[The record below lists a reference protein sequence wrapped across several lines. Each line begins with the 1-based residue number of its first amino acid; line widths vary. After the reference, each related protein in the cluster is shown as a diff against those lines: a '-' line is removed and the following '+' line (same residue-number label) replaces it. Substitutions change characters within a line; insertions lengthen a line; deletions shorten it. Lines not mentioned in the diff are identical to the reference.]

1 MAANWTKSRTAKY
14 AGYASIYT
22 LVMIGVLGAIN
33 FLANRYDQSWD
44 STHNKQF
51 SLSDQTIKVA
61 KGLKSD
67 VNMVYFGDKQ
77 SFVGA
82 KDLLDRY
89 SALSPK
95 LHAEYIDPTS
105 NPQQAR
111 SAGYRSDS
119 PVVIKSG
126 TRTEGA
132 KSLTEEEVT
141 GALIRSQKTGERNV
155 CFVNSANER
164 PLDTEDRSGVSLLKQ
179 LLERDNYKVRSEK
192 LGAPAAADASKPVQI
207 GQAPAA
213 PANVEVPK
221 DCTALVVAGPQLAY
235 PTPVV
240 NAMKAYVEGGGRA
253 LFMMDET
260 LRLGRSEPAAEN
272 PELLK
277 VFEDWGVTVNKDLV
291 IDLSGLGQIFGFGPE
306 VPVIGAYD
314 SHPITQPLTRVA
326 TAFPLSRSLDIKS
339 GAKTTVT
346 KLFGTTEDSVAIT
359 EVPAG
364 GAIDPKKGK
373 KGPLTLAAAGTF
385 TSTPQGRFVV
395 IGSSTWATN
404 NFTGTRQL
412 GNRDVCRRAV
422 RQRAA

>member
-1 MAANWTKSRTAKY
+1 M
-14 AGYASIYT
+14 
-22 LVMIGVLGAIN
+22 
-33 FLANRYDQSWD
+33 
-44 STHNKQF
+44 
-51 SLSDQTIKVA
+51 
-61 KGLKSD
+61 
-67 VNMVYFGDKQ
+67 
-77 SFVGA
+77 
-82 KDLLDRY
+82 
-89 SALSPK
+89 
-95 LHAEYIDPTS
+95 
-105 NPQQAR
+105 
-111 SAGYRSDS
+111 
-119 PVVIKSG
+119 
-126 TRTEGA
+126 
-132 KSLTEEEVT
+132 
-141 GALIRSQKTGERNV
+141 
-155 CFVNSANER
+155 
-164 PLDTEDRSGVSLLKQ
+164 
-179 LLERDNYKVRSEK
+179 
-192 LGAPAAADASKPVQI
+192 QI
-207 GQAPAA
+207 GQTPAA

-277 VFEDWGVTVNKDLV
+277 VLEDWGVTVNKDLV

-339 GAKTTVT
+339 GAKSTVT
-346 KLFGTTEDSVAIT
+346 KLFAATDDSVAIT

-412 GNRDVCRRAV
+412 GNRDLFVNMVNWLASDEDLISIRPKETEDRPLTMTSQKLSALFWLSVVVFPLGIVGFGLATWWKRR
-422 RQRAA
+422 